1 MQVMKEP
8 EIDGVPFSEA
18 RDWLKVSDQELEQ
31 LIHDNALNVSEIYD
45 GNGVLVKALV
55 RTMDIQ
61 RLLAKRRAGVG

>member
-1 MQVMKEP
+1 MKEP

-31 LIHDNALNVSEIYD
+31 LINDNVLNVAEIYD
-45 GNGVLVKALV
+45 GKGQMVKALV

-61 RLLAKRRAGVG
+61 RLLAKHRTGVK